1 MRWGVILIF
10 LILILPLRPSYVSL
24 NNENYNWLIEFIDE
38 NPFSAYYY
46 AANIS
51 LISINVSLAHYSF
64 RAAGSPGEYQVF
76 LYIKNL
82 LESWNLDMR
91 VEKFSFISWD
101 IYDEPNIT
109 LIISGE
115 NETYNE
121 TYRVYPEHYTFGT
134 PPSGLVANVCYL
146 PLPDIFISE
155 PLPDEILE
163 IWNQTNI
170 SGKIVLIGRDV
181 FFNKYWAETF
191 ILKLEKEKPL
201 AILYTWAT
209 IDFKMYPRFHSSNGG
224 RGFYYYRENRI
235 PVAWVDRSTATKIIE
250 ELNSNKTVTAILRIP
265 IKETHGE
272 VRNIIATIPG
282 RNTSKTILV
291 TAHYDSVMCPG
302 LSDNAAGVSG
312 VLELAWAFS
321 RAVRE
326 GLYTPPI
333 NITFVFFTSEELGLL
348 GSAKFVEMH
357 KDELGE
363 DIIGVINLDTLGS
376 YKLAVSEDS
385 IGILPPNASKRI
397 YLHELVM
404 SAATELGLD
413 VKKLVG
419 YGVHSDDST
428 FSNPMAVNYLINM
441 WWPDLGINISDV
453 TPIAGTMISS
463 TPYIPWEP
471 DEEGRSGWIHTPY
484 DNITSTKVYD
494 WVNSTRLETQIKVAG
509 LALLKL
515 LKYFEVIAAPPEE
528 EITPETPTQPP
539 NMMLYI
545 VIFIV
550 VAIIFIVSVMYSR
563 RKRRMP

>member
-51 LISINVSLAHYSF
+51 LISTNVSLAHYSF

-82 LESWNLDMR
+82 LESWNLNVR
-91 VEKFSFISWD
+91 VEKFTFISWD

-109 LIISGE
+109 LIISDH

-121 TYRVYPEHYTFGT
+121 THRVYPEHYTFGT
-134 PPSGLVANVCYL
+134 PPEGIVANVCYL
-146 PLPDIFISE
+146 PLPSVFSSE
-155 PLPDEILE
+155 PLPEEILQV
-163 IWNQTNI
+163 WNQTNI
-170 SGKIVLIGRDV
+170 SGKIVLIGREV
-181 FFNKYWAETF
+181 FFNEYWFASF
-191 ILKLEKEKPL
+191 LSKLEKEKPL

-209 IDFKMYPRFHSSNGG
+209 IDYKKYPRFHSSNGG
-224 RGFYYYRENRI
+224 RGFHYYRENKI
-235 PVAWVDRSTATKIIE
+235 PVAWVDKSTAARIIE
-250 ELNSNKTVTAILRIP
+250 ELNSNKTVTSILRIP
-265 IKETHGE
+265 IRETSGE

-282 RNTSKTILV
+282 RNTSKTILI

-321 RAVRE
+321 RAVNE

-333 NITFVFFTSEELGLL
+333 NITFVFFTSEELGLI

-357 KDELGE
+357 KKELGKK
-363 DIIGVINLDTLGS
+363 IIGVINLDTLGS
-376 YKLAVSEDS
+376 YKLLVFKDS
-385 IGILPPNASKRI
+385 HGIIPPNTSNKI
-397 YLHELVM
+397 YLHQLIV
-404 SAATELGLD
+404 SAATKLGLD
-413 VKKLVG
+413 VKTSVS
-419 YGVHSDDST
+419 YGIHSDDST
-428 FSNPMAVNYLINM
+428 FSNPDAVNNLINA
-441 WWPDLGINISDV
+441 WWPDLGIDISDA
-453 TPIAGTMISS
+453 PCIAATMIGS
-463 TPYIPWEP
+463 TPYIPWRP
-471 DEEGRSGWIHTPY
+471 DEEGRVGWIHTPY
-484 DNITSTKVYD
+484 DNITSTEVYD
-494 WVNSTRLETQIKVAG
+494 WVNPMRLEMQIKVAG
-509 LALLKL
+509 LALLEL
-515 LKYFEVIAAPPEE
+515 LKYFEVIATPPEE
-528 EITPETPTQPP
+528 VPMWLQ

-545 VIFIV
+545 AIFIV

-563 RKRRMP
+563 RKRRMS